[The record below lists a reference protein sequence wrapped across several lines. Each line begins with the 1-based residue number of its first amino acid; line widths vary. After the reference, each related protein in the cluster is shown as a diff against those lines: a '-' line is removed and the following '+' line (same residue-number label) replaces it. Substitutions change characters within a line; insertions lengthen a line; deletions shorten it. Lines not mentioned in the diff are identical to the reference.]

1 MNFNIRTH
9 TCGELREE
17 NVGERVVLNGWVD
30 RRRDLGGLIFIWLRD
45 RYGITQI
52 VFSQRDASAEQETNK
67 DAYELAKKLRSEFVI
82 SVEGI
87 VRRRPED
94 AVNKELET
102 GSVDILA
109 DKLIILN
116 EAETP
121 PFAIKDDTDAFEDLR
136 LKYRYLDLRRPALQ
150 KILLLR
156 HSMYQLVRKYFD
168 ENNFVEVETPVLMKS
183 TPEGARDYLVPSRV
197 HKGKFYAL
205 PQSPQQYKQL
215 LMVSGFDRYFQI
227 VKCFRDED
235 LRADRQPEFTQIDVE
250 MSFITQEQVFS
261 IVEGLMKLLFKEI
274 WNIDLA
280 LPIPRLSYE
289 EAMMKYG
296 SDKPDLRFGMELHNL
311 NDVFSQSE
319 FKVFSEALKMEDVK
333 WKMEDGKD
341 DLKNNINHQPSTI
354 SHKKG
359 IVVGLVAPGCAS
371 FSRNQIDG
379 LTNFVKGL
387 GAKGLVWLKVQESGV
402 DSPTAKFLN
411 EKEINSLIQTTDS
424 KPNDLILILAGERKS
439 ILSQMGA
446 LRLELAKRLELINPE
461 TPPSL
466 LWVTEFPL
474 FEYDEET
481 KRFYAMH
488 HPFTSPRL
496 EEADLLEKD
505 PGKIK
510 AQAYD
515 LVLNG
520 NEIAGGSIR
529 IHNSE
534 LQARMFK
541 ALGISDEEAQQKF
554 GFLINA
560 FKYGAPPHG
569 GIAFGF
575 DRMVMLFAGVDSI
588 RDTIAFPKTAS
599 AMSLMD
605 ECPSP
610 VSEEQLNEL
619 HIKLL

>member
-1 MNFNIRTH
+1 MSFSIRTH
-9 TCGELREE
+9 TCGELKEK
-17 NVGERVVLNGWVD
+17 NVGEKVVLNGWVD

-52 VFSQRDASAEQETNK
+52 VFEPDINQTSYD
-67 DAYELAKKLRSEFVI
+67 LVKKLRNEFVVSI
-82 SVEGI
+82 EGT
-87 VRRRPED
+87 VRKRPDD
-94 AVNKELET
+94 AVNKELDT
-102 GSVDILA
+102 GKIDVLA
-109 DKLIILN
+109 EKLKILN

-121 PFAIKDDTDAFEDLR
+121 PFEIKDDTDAFEDLR

-150 KILLLR
+150 NVLLLR
-156 HSMYQLVRKYFD
+156 HKMYQIVRKYFD
-168 ENNFVEVETPVLMKS
+168 ENNFAEIETPVLMKS

-197 HKGKFYAL
+197 HKGKFFAL

-250 MSFITQEQVFS
+250 MSFITRDEVFTV
-261 IVEGLMKLLFKEI
+261 VEGLMNILFKKI
-274 WNIDLA
+274 WNIDLP
-280 LPIPRLSYE
+280 LPIKLLPYE

-296 SDKPDLRFGMELHNL
+296 SDKPDLRFEMELHTL
-311 NDVFSQSE
+311 NEVFSKAE
-319 FKVFSEALKMEDVK
+319 FKVFRNVVDS
-333 WKMEDGKD
+333 
-341 DLKNNINHQPSTI
+341 
-354 SHKKG
+354 KG
-359 IVVGLVAPGCAS
+359 IATGIVAPNCAS

-379 LTNFVKGL
+379 LTNFVKNA
-387 GAKGLVWLKVQESGV
+387 GAKGLVWFKVNEDGI
-402 DSPTAKFLN
+402 DSPTAKFLTDA
-411 EKEINSLIQTTDS
+411 EKKNLTTKLNA
-424 KPNDLILILAGERKS
+424 KPNDLILILAGEKNS
-439 ILSQMGA
+439 TLTQMGL
-446 LRLELAKRLELINPE
+446 LRLELAKRLELIKPD
-461 TPPSL
+461 TQPSL
-466 LWVTEFPL
+466 LWVVDFPL

-481 KRFYAMH
+481 KRYYAMH
-488 HPFTSPRL
+488 HPFTSPK
-496 EEADLLEKD
+496 EEEIDLLEKN

-529 IHNSE
+529 IHNSD
-534 LQARMFK
+534 LQSKMFK
-541 ALGISDEEAQQKF
+541 VLGISDEEAKQKF

-575 DRMVMLFAGVDSI
+575 DRMVMLFAGVESI

-605 ECPSP
+605 ECPST
-610 VSEEQLNEL
+610 VSEEQLIEL
-619 HIKLL
+619 HLKIV

>member
-1 MNFNIRTH
+1 MKFHIRTH
-9 TCGELREE
+9 TCGELREK
-17 NVGERVVLNGWVD
+17 NIGERVILNGWVD

-45 RYGITQI
+45 RYGIIQV
-52 VFSQRDASAEQETNK
+52 VFQQEANK
-67 DAYELAKKLRSEFVI
+67 DAYETAKKLRSEFVI
-82 SVEGI
+82 SVEGT

-94 AVNKELET
+94 AVNKDMET
-102 GSVDILA
+102 GSVDVLA

-121 PFAIKDDTDAFEDLR
+121 PFAIKDETDAFEDLR

-150 KILLLR
+150 KVLLLR
-156 HSMYQLVRKYFD
+156 HRMYQLVRKYFD
-168 ENNFVEVETPVLMKS
+168 ENKFAEIETPVLMKS

-250 MSFITQEQVFS
+250 MSFITQEQIFS
-261 IVEGLMKLLFKEI
+261 IVEGLMKLLFREV
-274 WNIDLA
+274 WDIDLTI
-280 LPIPRLSYE
+280 PIKQLSYE
-289 EAMMKYG
+289 EAITKYG
-296 SDKPDLRFGMELHNL
+296 SDKPDLRFGMELHSL
-311 NDVFSQSE
+311 NDVFSNSE
-319 FKVFSEALKMEDVK
+319 FKVFREVLDS
-333 WKMEDGKD
+333 
-341 DLKNNINHQPSTI
+341 
-354 SHKKG
+354 KG
-359 IVVGLVAPGCAS
+359 IVTGLVAPGCAS

-387 GAKGLVWLKVQESGV
+387 GAKGLVWFKVQEAGI

-411 EKEINSLIQTTDS
+411 DEERKSLISTLGA
-424 KPNDLILILAGERKS
+424 KPNDLILILAGERS
-439 ILSQMGA
+439 STLSQMGA
-446 LRLELAKRLELINPE
+446 LRLELAKKLELIKPE
-461 TPPSL
+461 TPPAL
-466 LWVTEFPL
+466 LWVIDFPL

-488 HPFTSPRL
+488 HPFTSPRI
-496 EEADLLEKD
+496 EEVDLLEKD

-520 NEIAGGSIR
+520 SEIAGGSIR

-534 LQARMFK
+534 LQSRMFK
-541 ALGISDEEAQQKF
+541 ALGISEEEAQQKF
-554 GFLINA
+554 GFLMNA

-599 AMSLMD
+599 AVSLMD

-610 VSEEQLNEL
+610 VSEEQLKEL

>member
-1 MNFNIRTH
+1 MIIGEKVLMDFKIRTH
-9 TCGELREE
+9 NCGELREN
-17 NVGERVVLNGWVD
+17 NVGETVVLNGWVD

-45 RYGITQI
+45 RYGITQV
-52 VFSQRDASAEQETNK
+52 VFEPDNNK
-67 DAYELAKKLRSEFVI
+67 EAYDLAKKLRNEFVI
-82 SVEGI
+82 SVEGK
-87 VRRRPED
+87 VRKRPDD
-94 AVNKELET
+94 AINIELDT
-102 GSVDILA
+102 GSVDVLA
-109 DKLIILN
+109 DNMIILN

-121 PFAIKDDTDAFEDLR
+121 PFAVKDETDAFEDLR
-136 LKYRYLDLRRPALQ
+136 LKYRYLDLRRPSLQ
-150 KILLLR
+150 KVLLLR
-156 HSMYQLVRKYFD
+156 HRMYQLVRKYFD

-183 TPEGARDYLVPSRV
+183 TPEGARDYLVPSRI

-250 MSFITQEQVFS
+250 MSFINRNEIFGV
-261 IVEGLMKLLFKEI
+261 VEGLMKLLFKEV
-274 WNIDLA
+274 WDLDLQ
-280 LPIPRLSYE
+280 LPLKQLLYE
-289 EAMMKYG
+289 EAMTKYG
-296 SDKPDLRFGMELHNL
+296 NDKPDLRFGMELHNL
-311 NDVFSQSE
+311 NEVFSNSE
-319 FKVFSEALKMEDVK
+319 FKVFREAVD
-333 WKMEDGKD
+333 
-341 DLKNNINHQPSTI
+341 S
-354 SHKKG
+354 KG
-359 IVVGLVAPGCAS
+359 IVSGIVVPQSAS
-371 FSRNQIDG
+371 FSRSQLDG
-379 LTNFVKGL
+379 LTNFVKNL
-387 GAKGLVWLKVQESGV
+387 GAKGLVWFKVQFSGI
-402 DSPTAKFLN
+402 DSPSAKFLREE
-411 EKEINSLIQTTDS
+411 EKRNLLAATKAEPD
-424 KPNDLILILAGERKS
+424 DLILILAGEKKS
-439 ILSQMGA
+439 TLNQMSS
-446 LRLELAKRLELINPE
+446 LRLEMAKRLELIKPE

-466 LWVTEFPL
+466 LWITDFPL
-474 FEYDEET
+474 FEWDEET

-488 HPFTSPRL
+488 HPFTSPKS
-496 EEADLLEKD
+496 EQIDLLEKD

-534 LQARMFK
+534 LQSRMFK

-554 GFLINA
+554 GFLMNA

-599 AMSLMD
+599 AVSLMD
-605 ECPSP
+605 ECPSE
-610 VSEEQLNEL
+610 VSEEQLKEL
-619 HIKLL
+619 HLKIT

>member
-1 MNFNIRTH
+1 MAFKIRTH
-9 TCGELREE
+9 TCGELGEN
-17 NVGERVVLNGWVD
+17 NVGGKVILNGWVD

-52 VFSQRDASAEQETNK
+52 VFEPDINK
-67 DAYELAKKLRSEFVI
+67 DAYEFAKKLRNEFVVSI
-82 SVEGI
+82 EGI
-87 VRRRPED
+87 VRKRPDD

-102 GSVDILA
+102 GKIDVLA

-121 PFAIKDDTDAFEDLR
+121 PFAIKDETDAFEDLR

-150 KILLLR
+150 KVLLLR
-156 HSMYQLVRKYFD
+156 HRMYQLVRKYFD
-168 ENNFVEVETPVLMKS
+168 ENNFVEIETPVLMKS
-183 TPEGARDYLVPSRV
+183 TPEGARDYLVPSRI

-250 MSFITQEQVFS
+250 MSFINKEEIFKV
-261 IVEGLMKLLFKEI
+261 VESLMKLLFKEI
-274 WNIDLA
+274 WQINLS
-280 LPIPRLSYE
+280 LPVQRLTYE
-289 EAMMKYG
+289 NAMMEYG
-296 SDKPDLRFGMELHNL
+296 SDKPDLRFEIQLHNL
-311 NDVFSQSE
+311 NNVFANTGFNV
-319 FKVFSEALKMEDVK
+319 FKK
-333 WKMEDGKD
+333 
-341 DLKNNINHQPSTI
+341 TI
-354 SHKKG
+354 SSNG
-359 IVVGLVAPGCAS
+359 IVSGLVAPGCAS
-371 FSRNQIDG
+371 FSRNQIDS
-379 LTNFVKGL
+379 LTNFVKQL
-387 GAKGLVWLKVQESGV
+387 GAEGLVWFKVKDEGL
-402 DSPTAKFLN
+402 DSPTTKFLN
-411 EKEINSLIQTTDS
+411 EKEINQLKSTIVAKT
-424 KPNDLILILAGERKS
+424 NDLILILAGDQTPTLNR
-439 ILSQMGA
+439 MGA
-446 LRLELAKRLELINPE
+446 LRLEIAKRLNLITPE

-466 LWVTEFPL
+466 LWVTDFPL
-474 FEYDEET
+474 FEWDEET
-481 KRFYAMH
+481 KRFFAMH
-488 HPFTSPRL
+488 HPFTSPGL
-496 EEADLLEKD
+496 DEIDLLEKD
-505 PGKIK
+505 PKKVK

-534 LQARMFK
+534 LQSRMFK
-541 ALGISDEEAQQKF
+541 ALGITDEEAQQKF
-554 GFLINA
+554 GFLMNA

-599 AMSLMD
+599 AVSLMD
-605 ECPSP
+605 ECPSE
-610 VSEEQLNEL
+610 VNDEQLKEL
-619 HIKLL
+619 HIKVTENK

>member
-1 MNFNIRTH
+1 MKFNIRTH
-9 TCGELREE
+9 TCGELREL
-17 NVGERVVLNGWVD
+17 NVGEKVILNGWVD

-45 RYGITQI
+45 RYGITQV
-52 VFSQRDASAEQETNK
+52 VFEPETNK

-82 SVEGI
+82 SVEGK
-87 VRRRPED
+87 VRKRPED
-94 AVNKELET
+94 AVNKELGT
-102 GSVDILA
+102 GVVDVLA
-109 DKLIILN
+109 DNLIILN

-121 PFAIKDDTDAFEDLR
+121 PFAVKDETDAFEDLR

-150 KILLLR
+150 KVLLLR
-156 HSMYQLVRKYFD
+156 HRMYQLIRKYFD
-168 ENNFVEVETPVLMKS
+168 ANNFVEVETPVLMKS

-250 MSFITQEQVFS
+250 MSFITKEEVFG
-261 IVEGLMKLLFKEI
+261 IVEGLMNQLFKEF
-274 WNIDLA
+274 WNIDLSI
-280 LPIPRLSYE
+280 PIKRISYE
-289 EAMMKYG
+289 EAMAKYG
-296 SDKPDLRFGMELHNL
+296 SDKPDLRFGMKLYNL
-311 NDVFSQSE
+311 NEVFSNSE
-319 FKVFSEALKMEDVK
+319 FKVFKEVLDS
-333 WKMEDGKD
+333 
-341 DLKNNINHQPSTI
+341 
-354 SHKKG
+354 KG
-359 IVVGLVAPGCAS
+359 IVTGLVAPGCAS

-387 GAKGLVWLKVQESGV
+387 GAKGLVWFKVQEAGI

-411 EKEINSLIQTTDS
+411 EEEKKNLLSALEA
-424 KPNDLILILAGERKS
+424 KPNDLVLILAGEKKS
-439 ILSQMGA
+439 TLNHMGL
-446 LRLELAKRLELINPE
+446 LRLEMAKRLELIKPE

-466 LWVTEFPL
+466 IWVTDFPL

-481 KRFYAMH
+481 KRLYAMH
-488 HPFTSPRL
+488 HPFTSPKI
-496 EEADLLEKD
+496 EEIDLLEKD
-505 PGKIK
+505 PGSIK

-534 LQARMFK
+534 LQLRMFK
-541 ALGISDEEAQQKF
+541 ALGIGDEEAQQKF
-554 GFLINA
+554 GFLMNA

-610 VSEEQLNEL
+610 VSEEQLKEL

>member
-1 MNFNIRTH
+1 MTFNIRTH
-9 TCGELREE
+9 TCGELREK
-17 NVGERVVLNGWVD
+17 NVGEKVVLNGWVD

-45 RYGITQI
+45 RYGITQV
-52 VFSQRDASAEQETNK
+52 VFSQSDQSSESDTNK

-82 SVEGI
+82 SVEGF
-87 VRRRPED
+87 VRKRPED
-94 AVNKELET
+94 AINTDMPT
-102 GSVDILA
+102 GEVDVLA

-121 PFAIKDDTDAFEDLR
+121 PFAIKDETDAFEDLR

-150 KILLLR
+150 KVLLLR
-156 HSMYQLVRKYFD
+156 HKMYQLVRKYFD
-168 ENNFVEVETPVLMKS
+168 QNNFVEVETPVLMKS
-183 TPEGARDYLVPSRV
+183 TPEGARDYLVPSRI

-250 MSFITQEQVFS
+250 MSFITQEQIFT

-274 WNIDLA
+274 WNIDLTI
-280 LPIPRLSYE
+280 PIKRLSYE
-289 EAMMKYG
+289 EAILKYG
-296 SDKPDLRFGMELHNL
+296 SDKPDLRFGMQIHTL
-311 NDVFSQSE
+311 NQVFNQTE
-319 FKVFSEALKMEDVK
+319 FKVFKEAITK
-333 WKMEDGKD
+333 EDGIKET
-341 DLKNNINHQPSTI
+341 IN
-354 SHKKG
+354 HKKG
-359 IVVGLVAPGCAS
+359 IVAGLVAQGCAT

-379 LTNFVKGL
+379 LTDFVKKL
-387 GAKGLVWLKVQESGV
+387 GAKGLVWFKVQENGI
-402 DSPTAKFLN
+402 DSPTAKFLSEE
-411 EKEINSLIQTTDS
+411 EKKNLVSVLEA
-424 KPNDLILILAGERKS
+424 KPNDLILILAGETKS
-439 ILSQMGA
+439 TLNQMGS
-446 LRLELAKRLELINPE
+446 LRLELAKRLEIIKKE

-466 LWVTEFPL
+466 IWVTDFPL
-474 FEYDEET
+474 FEWDEET

-488 HPFTSPRL
+488 HPFTSPKL
-496 EEADLLEKD
+496 DEVDLLEKD
-505 PGKIK
+505 PGRIK

-534 LQARMFK
+534 LQAKMFK
-541 ALGISDEEAQQKF
+541 ALGITDEEAQQKF
-554 GFLINA
+554 GFLMNA

-610 VSEEQLNEL
+610 VSEEQLREL
-619 HIKLL
+619 QIKIEN